1 MDLALTQ
8 PNDAPENRLLSLYPK
23 DLVAEGGCAQADFE
37 RVVGLGGGYPLHPP
51 LCLNRRPRSF
61 GSRVAS
67 TQGTDI
73 RLWILLSGLGPTPLS
88 HLSNLDGPFALRE
101 GLLIGVHPDISH
113 PRWNWFR
120 THARRSY
127 DGHLFWTW
135 IDAMHARVTTW
146 VCRRNSAA
154 RMRGAV
160 VCDSVV
166 ACGARGDTEGLWMTG
181 GAPSFSALCG
191 TRLPPFPGTAA
202 CRATRFRLLWVCR
215 GSNFFRLPLFGEFPR
230 YDGCGLFLVCVRPSC
245 AMDLWPQHN

>member
-8 PNDAPENRLLSLYPK
+8 PNDAPENRLLSLCPK
-23 DLVAEGGCAQADFE
+23 DLVAEGGRAQAGFE
-37 RVVGLGGGYPLHPP
+37 RVVGLGSGIPP
-51 LCLNRRPRSF
+51 SSPMCLNRRPRSF

-120 THARRSY
+120 TRARRSY

-135 IDAMHARVTTW
+135 IDAMHAWVTTW
-146 VCRRNSAA
+146 ACRRNSAA

-191 TRLPPFPGTAA
+191 TRLPPFPGTGGVP
-202 CRATRFRLLWVCR
+202 CNSIQTTLGLSWFQ
-215 GSNFFRLPLFGEFPR
+215 FFPSSSLRRILPF
-230 YDGCGLFLVCVRPSC
+230 DGWGLFLVSRKAFIDGSL
-245 AMDLWPQHN
+245 ATAQ